1 MVIHRMLDEI
11 VISKAIIESY
21 MKDLINNL
29 SVDVIIAGGG
39 PAGLVASEAL
49 ARAGFKVVI
58 FEKKLTVG
66 GGMPGGGILF
76 NKIVVQEEA
85 KKILDE
91 FGVKLEKYQENYY
104 IGESL
109 ECVSKLTA
117 AAIDAG
123 VKIFNTISVEDVKID
138 KDFRVT
144 GVVINWSA
152 VKIAK
157 LHVDPITFQSK
168 IVIDATGHDCE
179 LVKVVMRKIPG
190 AKLNTKTGGI
200 MGELPMHA
208 EIGEKLLI
216 KTTKEIYPGLY
227 VAGMAANAVSG
238 GQRMGPIFGGMII
251 SGRKVAELI
260 INKLK

>member
-1 MVIHRMLDEI
+1 MLDEI
-11 VISKAIIESY
+11 IISKAIIESY
-21 MKDLINNL
+21 MKDLMDNL
-29 SVDVIIAGGG
+29 DVDVIIAGGG
-39 PAGLVASEAL
+39 PAGLIASEAL
-49 ARAGFKVVI
+49 AKAGLKVI
-58 FEKKLTVG
+58 LFEKKLNVG

-91 FGVKLEKYQENYY
+91 FNIKLEKYQENYY

-109 ECVSKLTA
+109 ECVSKFTA

-123 VKIFNTISVEDVKID
+123 VKIFNAISVEDVKID
-138 KDFRVT
+138 KDFKVT

-152 VKIAK
+152 VVVAK
-157 LHVDPITFQSK
+157 LDVDPITFQSRA
-168 IVIDATGHDCE
+168 VIDATGHDCE
-179 LVKVVMRKIPG
+179 VVKVVMKKIPG

-216 KTTKEIYPGLY
+216 ETTKEVYPGLY
-227 VAGMAANAVSG
+227 IAGMAANAVSG
-238 GQRMGPIFGGMII
+238 GQRMGPIFGGMIL

-260 INKLK
+260 IEKLK

>member
-1 MVIHRMLDEI
+1 MLDEI
-11 VISKAIIESY
+11 IISKAIIESY
-21 MKDLINNL
+21 MKDLIDNL
-29 SVDVIIAGGG
+29 DVDVIIAGGG
-39 PAGLVASEAL
+39 PAGLIASEAL
-49 ARAGFKVVI
+49 AKAGLKVI
-58 FEKKLTVG
+58 LFEKKLNVG

-91 FGVKLEKYQENYY
+91 FNIKLEKYQENYY

-123 VKIFNTISVEDVKID
+123 VKIFNAISVEDVKID
-138 KDFRVT
+138 KDFKVT

-152 VKIAK
+152 VVVAK
-157 LHVDPITFQSK
+157 LHVDPITFQSRA
-168 IVIDATGHDCE
+168 VIDATGHDCE
-179 LVKVVMRKIPG
+179 VVKVVMKKIPG

-216 KTTKEIYPGLY
+216 ETTKEVYPGLY
-227 VAGMAANAVSG
+227 IAGMAVNAVSG
-238 GQRMGPIFGGMII
+238 GQRMGPIFGGMIL

-260 INKLK
+260 IEKLK